1 MTALIEATEEAT
13 LAYPGEC
20 VDIVGQI
27 LGPIQKGKE
36 SFFYIIEDA
45 ILDCDPDCPG
55 ASTDVT
61 IATVRRVEEEDLEE
75 ISTSETRQMFMRAHA
90 DDIGRRQG
98 IDVRKIMKMS
108 LPPAFMTFEDYV
120 AGITEQRLAKGE
132 R

>member
-1 MTALIEATEEAT
+1 MTALMAATEAAV

-27 LGPIQKGKE
+27 LGPVQKGKE
-36 SFFYIIEDA
+36 SFFYIVEDA
-45 ILDCDPDCPG
+45 ILDWDQPADR
-55 ASTDVT
+55 DVT
-61 IATVRRVEEEDLEE
+61 LAYVRRVEEEDLDEVA
-75 ISTSETRQMFMRAHA
+75 TSEAKRIFMRVQA

-120 AGITEQRLAKGE
+120 SGITEQRLAKGE